1 MSSFHVKNLCA
12 GYGAKRVVD
21 GLTFTLEG
29 GSLTGVLGA
38 NGSGKTTLLR
48 SICGILRHDGECL
61 LDGVR
66 LEGLT
71 ARQLSRL
78 CSYIPQRSG
87 VTIDISALDVVLM
100 GFNPQL
106 GLLEH
111 PTPAMKQQALAALDR
126 AGIGDIAQTNYMHLS
141 EGQKQLCI
149 LARTLVTQGKLL
161 LLDEP
166 ESALD
171 FNFRYRM
178 LEIIRAW
185 VRHDSRLALVA
196 LHDPML
202 ALNYCDSLLL
212 LKDGRSLG
220 VIRPGM
226 DSFARMEALLSELYG
241 PVSLTSCTDR
251 SGRKHII
258 MLNEGGHAP

>member
-1 MSSFHVKNLCA
+1 MSSFHVESLCA
-12 GYGAKRVVD
+12 GYGAKRVIN
-21 GLTFTLEG
+21 GLSFSLEG
-29 GSLTGVLGA
+29 GSLMGVLGA
-38 NGSGKTTLLR
+38 NGSGKTTLIR
-48 SICGILRHDGECL
+48 SICGILRHEGACT

-106 GLLEH
+106 GLLER
-111 PTPAMKQQALAALDR
+111 PTPAMKQQALEALDR
-126 AGIGDIAQTNYMHLS
+126 TGIGSMAETNYMHLS

-149 LARTLVTQGKLL
+149 LARTLVTQGRLL

-171 FNFRYRM
+171 FNYRYRM
-178 LEIIRAW
+178 LDVIRSW
-185 VRHDSRLALVA
+185 VSHDSRLALVA

-202 ALNYCDSLLL
+202 ALNYCDELLL
-212 LKDGRSLG
+212 LKGGRSIG
-220 VIRPGM
+220 VIRPDT
-226 DSFARMEALLSELYG
+226 DSLSRMESLLSELYG
-241 PVSLTSCTDR
+241 PVSLTSCADR
-251 SGRKHII
+251 SGRNHLI
-258 MLNEGGHAP
+258 MLNEGGYTP